1 MVKNVSDCYPV
12 GVTED
17 DLYYYRE
24 SVGVQGLFPPHHHG
38 VIFGIAFLISIFN
51 ELVGFGQVW

>member
-38 VIFGIAFLISIFN
+38 IIFGVAFLISIFN
-51 ELVGFGQVW
+51 ELVL